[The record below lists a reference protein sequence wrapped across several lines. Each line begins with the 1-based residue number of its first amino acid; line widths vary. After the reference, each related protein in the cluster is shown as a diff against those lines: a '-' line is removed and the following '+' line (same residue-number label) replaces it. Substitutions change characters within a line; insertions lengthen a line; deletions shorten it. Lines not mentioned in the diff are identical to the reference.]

1 MADEMDE
8 KPSGQLND
16 GESVQKVI
24 DEAPQEVASKTPKTD
39 NDGSSNENGEELV
52 HEAPFVEESKG
63 PSSET
68 NVSAQNGASNKNR
81 NKKPLLIAAVIA
93 CLILLSLPM
102 VFPQLFCK
110 HESWREATCD
120 APRTCEQCG
129 KTEGDP
135 LGHDW
140 SEATCT
146 TPKTCSRCGATDGEA
161 LGHDLGEWKHVVDYI
176 NASSEDVQKCKRC
189 GKTVDTKNKADMTS
203 FVGDGKFTISA
214 ADYCERLEDAF
225 ATVTDSSSIKVG
237 IEKSSDGETTGLKI
251 THGSKTIAYGLF
263 FSDSST
269 SLAQSMT
276 RSEDAVQNIVIYFE
290 SGTGSTYIAASI
302 ISTVEACDPS
312 LSSTEARSVATDCLD
327 GQVEK
332 NGITYTMTKSDGW
345 WLGARIS

>member
-52 HEAPFVEESKG
+52 QEAPFVEESKG

-81 NKKPLLIAAVIA
+81 NKKPLLIAALIA

-135 LGHDW
+135 
-140 SEATCT
+140 
-146 TPKTCSRCGATDGEA
+146 
-161 LGHDLGEWKHVVDYI
+161 
-176 NASSEDVQKCKRC
+176 
-189 GKTVDTKNKADMTS
+189 
-203 FVGDGKFTISA
+203 SA
-214 ADYCERLEDAF
+214 
-225 ATVTDSSSIKVG
+225 
-237 IEKSSDGETTGLKI
+237 TTGPRQP
-251 THGSKTIAYGLF
+251 
-263 FSDSST
+263 
-269 SLAQSMT
+269 AQLP
-276 RSEDAVQNIVIYFE
+276 RPARDA
-290 SGTGSTYIAASI
+290 
-302 ISTVEACDPS
+302 
-312 LSSTEARSVATDCLD
+312 
-327 GQVEK
+327 GQLME
-332 NGITYTMTKSDGW
+332 
-345 WLGARIS
+345 RR